1 VVAVKV
7 TSVELLMVKALIVNV
22 VEVRPWG
29 TVTVV
34 GTLAAAVLELASDTT
49 TPPVPADDVRVTVPI
64 PDWPLARVLGL
75 TEIPLRA
82 GGGGSMVTPKVT
94 LAPEYEAVKVAAVG
108 ELTLPAVIM
117 NEAELEPDGMVT
129 VEGTLAAVAMELE
142 SDTETP
148 LVPAAEV
155 RLTVPVPVCPLAM
168 VLGLTEILL
177 RAGGAGLTVMP
188 KVVFTPE

>member
-1 VVAVKV
+1 
-7 TSVELLMVKALIVNV
+7 MVKAVTVNV
-22 VEVRPWG
+22 VEVEPWG

-34 GTLAAAVLELASDTT
+34 GTLAADALELASDTT
-49 TPPVPADDVRVTVPI
+49 TPPVPAAEVRLTVPI

-94 LAPEYEAVKVAAVG
+94 PAPEYEAVKVAAVG
-108 ELTLPAVIM
+108 ELTLPAVTM
-117 NEAELEPDGMVT
+117 NEAELEPDGIVT
-129 VEGTLAAVAMELE
+129 VEGTLAAAVLELE
-142 SDTETP
+142 SATATP
-148 LVPAAEV
+148 PVPAVEV
-155 RLTVPVPVCPLAM
+155 RLTVPEPVCPLTM

-177 RAGGAGLTVMP
+177 RAGGGGLTVTP